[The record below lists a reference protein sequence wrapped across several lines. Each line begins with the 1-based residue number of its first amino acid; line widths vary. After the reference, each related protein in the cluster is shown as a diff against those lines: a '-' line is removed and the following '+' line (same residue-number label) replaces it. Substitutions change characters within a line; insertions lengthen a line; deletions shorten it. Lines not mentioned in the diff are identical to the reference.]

1 MSNPAQAYARTA
13 QQTLQGRD
21 LEAHVLLKSAARLQ
35 AIRDDWDKRQDELE
49 EALLINR
56 KIWTI
61 FVTAMSADDC
71 PLPSPVRSNIV
82 SLGMFIF
89 NRTIQLSVEAK
100 PNHLTAL
107 IDINRN
113 VAAGLRGSEADGR
126 AAKPAAVKPAAA

>member
-35 AIRDDWDKRQDELE
+35 GIRDNWDLRQADLND
-49 EALLINR
+49 ALLANR

-61 FVTAMSADDC
+61 FVSSMSAEDC
-71 PLPSPVRSNIV
+71 QLPKQIRSNIIN
-82 SLGMFIF
+82 LGMFVF
-89 NRTIQLSVEAK
+89 NRTIQMTIDATPGQLD
-100 PNHLTAL
+100 AL

-113 VAAGLRGSEADGR
+113 IGSGLRGNGADK
-126 AAKPAAVKPAAA
+126 APVQTAAA